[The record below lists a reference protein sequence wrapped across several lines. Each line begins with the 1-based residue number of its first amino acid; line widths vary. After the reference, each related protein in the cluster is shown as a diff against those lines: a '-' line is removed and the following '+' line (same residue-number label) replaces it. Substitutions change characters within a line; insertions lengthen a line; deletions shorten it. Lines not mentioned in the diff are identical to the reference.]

1 MHRLLVAVL
10 LKLLNT
16 GVAQESAAATT
27 TTAAIA
33 TMELSNGISR
43 PVGYDV
49 WPPRNLRIVRNWNST
64 TVGNEAILQELVE
77 PPVPPSPP
85 PELPQQ
91 PQPSQQQQQQRRR
104 RRRPPPRVVLGQR
117 QLLDDL
123 LVQHPT
129 LARAYL
135 RPRPGRRPVMPP
147 VTLSHDPPNVP
158 TPAACTT
165 APLRPTALRGAT

>member
-77 PPVPPSPP
+77 PPVPPY
-85 PELPQQ
+85 LLLAA
-91 PQPSQQQQQQRRR
+91 
-104 RRRPPPRVVLGQR
+104 LGLEGR
-117 QLLDDL
+117 SGAVPADEEGRG
-123 LVQHPT
+123 VHPG
-129 LARAYL
+129 ARE
-135 RPRPGRRPVMPP
+135 RDR
-147 VTLSHDPPNVP
+147 
-158 TPAACTT
+158 
-165 APLRPTALRGAT
+165 